1 MLRLTFSLQMFSPQ
15 FFKTSLAN
23 VSYYFAFDGTNTLT
37 TIMKY
42 RSWLDQ
48 RRWFPPPYDILS
60 HLSSVLHDAWD
71 SCVDAEV
78 LLESPYAMAGVH
90 IAEAL
95 RKSPPLY
102 VALAY

>member
-1 MLRLTFSLQMFSPQ
+1 MFSPQ

-23 VSYYFAFDGTNTLT
+23 VSYYSASDGANTLT
-37 TIMKY
+37 TILKY

-48 RRWFPPPYDILS
+48 RMWLPSPCDIS
-60 HLSSVLHDAWD
+60 SYLSSVLHDAWD

-95 RKSPPLY
+95 RKSPPPY
-102 VALAY
+102 VALAC